1 MTDDQNDTDPQ
12 DQNLPDGNPPAD
24 DRPPSKSERKR
35 QMHARQAIGEELANM
50 SNAELAEM
58 PVPDILLE
66 AIAIARRIKSREALR
81 RQYQYIGKL
90 MRKLETTELEE
101 AIERRREHD
110 HSMTRS
116 FHELEA
122 WRDRLIAEG
131 MPAIDELKAEIPT
144 ADRQKLRQLS
154 SNARKENDKG
164 LAPRSSRLLFR
175 YLRELKDQHL
185 RADW

>member
-1 MTDDQNDTDPQ
+1 MTDSQNDK
-12 DQNLPDGNPPAD
+12 AD
-24 DRPPSKSERKR
+24 ESSHDHRPSKSERKR

-58 PVPDILLE
+58 PVPDDLLE

-90 MRKLETTELEE
+90 MRKLETSDLED
-101 AIERRREHD
+101 AMARRREHD

-131 MPAIDELKAEIPT
+131 MPAIDEFKAEIPA

-154 SNARKENDKG
+154 SNARKESELG
-164 LAPRSSRLLFR
+164 QPPRSSRLLFR
-175 YLRELKDQHL
+175 YLRELKDEDL
-185 RADW
+185 RSEW